1 MINFDSRNKQ
11 SGGTILGFIFGLI
24 VGLGVAVGVAMV
36 INRTP
41 VPFLNKLGKQDKIPE
56 LTPGQSADPNK
67 PLYGNKG
74 PAKEAAKDFAKDAD
88 AAPAADAD
96 KPGPVKP
103 AEKPKAAD
111 KPEPKSADSKPA
123 EPKAPDNKAADGK
136 DAKTAAAKAD
146 AVEEKWIYYLQ
157 AGAFREQA
165 DAESTKAK
173 LALAGFEAGI
183 SERPSD
189 NGPLY
194 RVRIGPF
201 NQVEAMNRARVKL
214 SDNGVDVAVIR
225 IAK

>member
-1 MINFDSRNKQ
+1 MINLNSGNKQ
-11 SGGTILGFIFGLI
+11 AGGTVLGFILGLI
-24 VGLGVAVGVAMV
+24 IGLGIAVGVAVV
-36 INRTP
+36 ITKTP
-41 VPFLNKLGKQDKIPE
+41 VPFLNKLGKQDKAPA
-56 LTPGQSADPNK
+56 LTPGQAADPNK
-67 PLYGNKG
+67 PLYGNKE
-74 PAKEAAKDFAKDAD
+74 PAKEAAKGFAKE
-88 AAPAADAD
+88 PETPPPVADAD
-96 KPGPVKP
+96 KAPAAKP
-103 AEKPKAAD
+103 AEKPGDKPKIAD
-111 KPEPKSADSKPA
+111 KA
-123 EPKAPDNKAADGK
+123 EPKAADPKAADGK
-136 DAKTAAAKAD
+136 EAKSTPDKGDAA
-146 AVEEKWIYYLQ
+146 EEKWIYYLQ

-173 LALAGFEAGI
+173 LALAGFEASL